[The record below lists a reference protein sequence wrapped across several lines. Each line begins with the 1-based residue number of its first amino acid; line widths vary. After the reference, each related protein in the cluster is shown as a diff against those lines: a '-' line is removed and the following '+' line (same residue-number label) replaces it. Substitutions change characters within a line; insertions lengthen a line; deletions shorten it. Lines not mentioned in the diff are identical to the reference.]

1 MSLLQV
7 ALPLLAAAAGRGILK
22 DVGCLTCC
30 HRFYAKSSTATRTK
44 GRKGEVQDT
53 TAVAGPTHAG
63 DSNELSTGAPQTAQA
78 GPSSEKVQGCTVS
91 ACMAI
96 QLAKRQVMLLDCEHL
111 PNNDIYACSTFVC
124 RLTPCRQG
132 SLYTSCL
139 CMKGWPRC
147 SLHVRSLLLTQVQ
160 NLDAVIKMINK
171 KHGLNTIMRLGEA
184 PLQM

>member
-78 GPSSEKVQGCTVS
+78 GPSSEKVQ
-91 ACMAI
+91 
-96 QLAKRQVMLLDCEHL
+96 
-111 PNNDIYACSTFVC
+111 
-124 RLTPCRQG
+124 
-132 SLYTSCL
+132 
-139 CMKGWPRC
+139 
-147 SLHVRSLLLTQVQ
+147 

-184 PLQM
+184 PLQIERIPSGCYMLDIALGGGWPKGRLIEVYGLESSGKTTLALAAIAQVQRAGGQAVLVDAEYAFNQVYAQVSQ